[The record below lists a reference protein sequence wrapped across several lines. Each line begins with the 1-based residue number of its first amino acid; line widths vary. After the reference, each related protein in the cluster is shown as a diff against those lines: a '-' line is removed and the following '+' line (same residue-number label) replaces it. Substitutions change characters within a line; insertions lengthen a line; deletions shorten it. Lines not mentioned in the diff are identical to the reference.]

1 MRDARWALLQS
12 SATHSFE
19 GAHMETPDEPK
30 FNPYQAPAVA
40 VTPSDVDSGVA
51 GYIPGGRVVE
61 AGEGLEW
68 ISAAWRL
75 FVASPLL
82 WIVMI
87 VLYAVFY
94 LVLAFVPIIGSLLG
108 YLLYGVI
115 GAGWLAA
122 AHAVAKGEKLE
133 LDHLFSGFKT
143 RTSPLVVLGAFY
155 VAGLLV
161 ILVLMAIFLAIGL
174 GASGAIGAIMSGDSS
189 ALASIAGASI
199 LTFLL
204 AVLVGL
210 ALLVPLLMALWFSPA
225 LVYFHNERPLAAL
238 KISFFAC
245 LRNWLPFLV
254 YGLLMLLLFVVAA
267 IPLML
272 GFLVAGPMALIS
284 VYTSYRAVFTESAR

>member
-1 MRDARWALLQS
+1 
-12 SATHSFE
+12 
-19 GAHMETPDEPK
+19 METPDEPK

-40 VTPSDVDSGVA
+40 VTPSDGDSGVA

-61 AGEGLEW
+61 ASEGLEW

-87 VLYAVFY
+87 VLYAVFF
-94 LVLAFVPIIGSLLG
+94 LVLQFVPIIGSLLG
-108 YLLYGVI
+108 SLLYCVI

-122 AHAVAKGEKLE
+122 AHAVANGEKLE

-143 RTSPLVVLGAFY
+143 RTSPLLVLGAFY

-161 ILVLMAIFLAIGL
+161 ILLLMAIFLAIGL
-174 GASGAIGAIMSGDSS
+174 GASGAIGALMSGDSS
-189 ALASIAGASI
+189 ALASMAGPSI

-210 ALLVPLLMALWFSPA
+210 ALLLPLLMALWFSPA
-225 LVYFHNERPLAAL
+225 LVYFHNEAPLDAL
-238 KISFFAC
+238 RISFFAC

-254 YGLLMLLLFVVAA
+254 YGILMLMLFVVAA

-272 GFLVAGPMALIS
+272 GFLVVGPLALIS
-284 VYTSYRAVFTESAR
+284 IYTSYRAVFTESAP